1 MSSGEPGSPDL
12 RSRHA
17 SLSGAPA
24 FQAVLATRPRARSA
38 HFVLHHQAPAPVVS
52 PSDLSTA
59 PGAQR
64 PRAVDDTHR
73 IGLILPKKQA
83 RRAVT
88 RNLIRRQAK
97 VCFAAATAQLPP
109 GDWVLRLRTGYERAT
124 FPSAASQSLRDVV
137 RAEIQA
143 LFGDAAAGRKR

>member
-1 MSSGEPGSPDL
+1 M
-12 RSRHA
+12 
-17 SLSGAPA
+17 
-24 FQAVLATRPRARSA
+24 
-38 HFVLHHQAPAPVVS
+38 LHHQPAAAPAAG
-52 PSDLSTA
+52 DLST
-59 PGAQR
+59 GQGLLR
-64 PRAVDDTHR
+64 RGAVDESHR

-97 VCFAAATAQLPP
+97 VCFAAAAAQLPP
-109 GDWVLRLRTGYERAT
+109 GDWVLRLRTGYERST
-124 FPSAASQSLRDVV
+124 FPSAASRALRDVV

>member
-1 MSSGEPGSPDL
+1 M
-12 RSRHA
+12 
-17 SLSGAPA
+17 
-24 FQAVLATRPRARSA
+24 
-38 HFVLHHQAPAPVVS
+38 LHHQPAAVPAAG
-52 PSDLSTA
+52 DLSTGPGLPR
-59 PGAQR
+59 PGA
-64 PRAVDDTHR
+64 VDESHR

-97 VCFAAATAQLPP
+97 VCFAAAAAQLPP
-109 GDWVLRLRTGYERAT
+109 GDWVLRLRTGYERST
-124 FPSAASQSLRDVV
+124 FPSAASRALRDVV